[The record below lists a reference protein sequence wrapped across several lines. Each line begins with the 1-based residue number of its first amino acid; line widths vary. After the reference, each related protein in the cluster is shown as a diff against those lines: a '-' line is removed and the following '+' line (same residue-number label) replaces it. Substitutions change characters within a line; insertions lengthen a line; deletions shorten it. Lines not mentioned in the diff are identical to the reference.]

1 MSFDINSLRA
11 NSILMEQLEDI
22 KFSQVGRDRLHY
34 DDIVLE
40 AIGTQEGQAVLL
52 DKLYKDTQKIEGID
66 FGSIPDTRGDITKFR
81 YYGQL
86 NDCIELINQIV
97 ADNLTPNIQT
107 MNRLQQIL
115 LDARSDFE
123 FGFKTENYVITSM
136 YKVMVL
142 ALFEIENVCIVD
154 MTNYLRQK
162 LSINMNA
169 RKASEIR
176 TVVKSANQF
185 IKMYEN
191 GQWSTMVK
199 TFRSGKALEFAI
211 EHDDVMTPATEFDL
225 NISVNN
231 ANDMLT
237 TLRRIVKGGTTPS
250 GENVSGGISTVRG
263 AIDAAADKAKNA
275 PMPKGLKIAGAVVGC
290 IIGALIIIRVMVKL
304 FYRGAGNLKQW
315 IKTNADIL
323 KTHLSLQQDKN
334 DAVTK
339 QKKLLDKLENTADVI
354 EYNVLKSE
362 REAAS
367 DITKSDRENF
377 GPADFKNING
387 SDFEF

>member
-52 DKLYKDTQKIEGID
+52 DKLYKETQKIEGID

-97 ADNLTPNIQT
+97 ADNPTPNIQT

-191 GQWSTMVK
+191 GQWSTMIK
-199 TFRSGKALEFAI
+199 AFRSGKALEFAI
-211 EHDDVMTPATEFDL
+211 DHDGMMTPATEFDL

-231 ANDMLT
+231 ASDVAGA
-237 TLRRIVKGGTTPS
+237 LRRIVKGGTNPN
-250 GENVSGGISTVRG
+250 GEKTSGGLSTVRS
-263 AIDAAADKAKNA
+263 AIDAAAAWAKDR
-275 PMPKGLKIAGAVVGC
+275 PRGLKITGGIILAVTL
-290 IIGALIIIRVMVKL
+290 ALLIIRVMVKL

-323 KTHLSLQQDKN
+323 KTHLSLQQDKD